1 MSMNIEDLRPT
12 PGSRFKKKRLGRGP
26 GSGLGKTAGK
36 GHKGAKARSGAS
48 QRADFEGG
56 QTPLYRRS
64 PKFGFTNAL
73 FKKIHSYVNIE
84 TLEKRFNDGD
94 EITVELLLEK
104 GIIKKV
110 NDGLKVLGK
119 GELTKKLT
127 VKANAFSES
136 AKQKIEANGGKAE
149 VI

>member
-36 GHKGAKARSGAS
+36 GHKGAKSRSGAS

-64 PKFGFTNAL
+64 PKFGFTNAP

-84 TLEKRFNDGD
+84 TLENRFDDGD
-94 EITVELLLEK
+94 EITVEVLLEK

-119 GELTKKLT
+119 GELTKNLT

-136 AKQKIEANGGKAE
+136 AKQKIEATGGKAE

>member
-1 MSMNIEDLRPT
+1 MSIKIEDLRPT

-64 PKFGFTNAL
+64 PKFGFTNAP
-73 FKKIHSYVNIE
+73 FKKIYSYINIE
-84 TLEKRFNDGD
+84 TLENKFNDGD
-94 EITVELLLEK
+94 EITIDLLLEK

>member
-1 MSMNIEDLRPT
+1 MNIEDLRPT

-64 PKFGFTNAL
+64 PKFGFTNAP

>member
-36 GHKGAKARSGAS
+36 GHKGAKARAGAS

-64 PKFGFTNAL
+64 PKFGFTNAP
-73 FKKIHSYVNIE
+73 FKKIHSYVNID
-84 TLEKRFNDGD
+84 TLENRFNDGD

-127 VKANAFSES
+127 VTANAFSES